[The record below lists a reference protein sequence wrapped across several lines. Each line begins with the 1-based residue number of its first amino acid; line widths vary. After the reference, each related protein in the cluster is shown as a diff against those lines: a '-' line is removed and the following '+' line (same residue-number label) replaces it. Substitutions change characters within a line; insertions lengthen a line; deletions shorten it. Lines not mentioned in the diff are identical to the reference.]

1 MATELTPAPIGPE
14 SRVDAGIARQRT
26 STVATLVDGG
36 FVVAWEN
43 EPSTTGSVDVFAQRY
58 AADGTAVG
66 GKFTVNTTIRD
77 IQQSAT
83 VTGLADGGFLVAW
96 YGYSQPA
103 GFALGNF
110 AQRFAADGARV
121 GGEFALGGSE
131 VVGLADGGFLAIA
144 TRFNHA
150 GADSGYDVYARRH
163 AADGAPLGGEFR
175 VNPTVAG
182 GQWNPAVATLADGD
196 FVVSW
201 ETQGTSDPGAAD
213 IYAQRYAADGAPL
226 GGEFRVNTRVTG
238 LQEAPAV
245 TGLSD
250 GGFVV
255 SWAGPNPTLTGRDI
269 HAQRYAADG
278 SPAGG
283 EFRVHEATAKE
294 EFSPAIAASANNGFV
309 VSWESGAWWRRE
321 ASEIRL
327 QRFDAPASG
336 VAVGITAAEP
346 SKAEGDAGS
355 TAFAFTVGLG
365 APATATESVG
375 WRVASFGAN
384 PAGAADFAG
393 GALPSGTLV
402 FVPGETSKTV
412 TVLVAGDTGAEA
424 DEGFRV
430 FLSDPSPGLSLGGP
444 GVVATVYGDDLP
456 PIGGTA
462 GDDLFVHAPGRHG
475 YEGFGGRD
483 ALDLGSRGLRRAE
496 VATLADGGALLAHGG
511 DRAVL
516 RGVEEARFADGRLV
530 FDADD
535 AAARV
540 LRLYEAALD
549 RLPDQGGLNFWIDA
563 VRSGQPL
570 STLASG
576 FLGSGEFRARFGGDA
591 ADDGA
596 FVDRLYL
603 NVLGR
608 PGEPEGRQYWTDVL
622 GGGAAGRAQV
632 LAAFSESAENK
643 AGTAALV
650 QAGIWDRSEA
660 AMEVGRLYDTESP

>member
-1 MATELTPAPIGPE
+1 
-14 SRVDAGIARQRT
+14 
-26 STVATLVDGG
+26 
-36 FVVAWEN
+36 
-43 EPSTTGSVDVFAQRY
+43 
-58 AADGTAVG
+58 
-66 GKFTVNTTIRD
+66 
-77 IQQSAT
+77 
-83 VTGLADGGFLVAW
+83 
-96 YGYSQPA
+96 
-103 GFALGNF
+103 
-110 AQRFAADGARV
+110 
-121 GGEFALGGSE
+121 
-131 VVGLADGGFLAIA
+131 
-144 TRFNHA
+144 
-150 GADSGYDVYARRH
+150 
-163 AADGAPLGGEFR
+163 
-175 VNPTVAG
+175 
-182 GQWNPAVATLADGD
+182 
-196 FVVSW
+196 VSW

-213 IYAQRYAADGAPL
+213 IYAQRYAADGATVGGEFRVNGTTAGSQNAAAVAGLADGGFVVSWIGTDQPGGASTDIHAQRYAADGAPL

-255 SWAGPNPTLTGRDI
+255 SWAGSNPTLTGRDI

-283 EFRVHEATAKE
+283 EFRVHAATAKE

-576 FLGSGEFRARFGGDA
+576 FLGSGEFRARFGSDA